1 MMKRK
6 SSSLLI
12 PSIFWR
18 ENLNCHLSLLVLTI
32 YDLRFIK
39 CRLMENVKRDHLL
52 QFVKKKDPW
61 CCCCCWDFKLL
72 FQDKAIKIHLKCAP
86 IFLLQTAVKRVYDVI
101 MVVLIHELSLNELP
115 YVKGIM
121 YVDEPNCSNDHIF
134 QAFHLRYLIGYQSY
148 YMPLTWRKGD
158 FSNLLSLVQKMRDVS
173 LKFSKKINIILFEIR
188 LVFLVHPPSLTPWI

>member
-61 CCCCCWDFKLL
+61 GCCCWDFKLL

>member
-61 CCCCCWDFKLL
+61 CCCCWDFKLL

-101 MVVLIHELSLNELP
+101 MVVLIHELSLNELL

-158 FSNLLSLVQKMRDVS
+158 FSNLLSLVQKMRDVR
-173 LKFSKKINIILFEIR
+173 LKLGKKINITYSIWNKT
-188 LVFLVHPPSLTPWI
+188 SLSCTSSLPPWI